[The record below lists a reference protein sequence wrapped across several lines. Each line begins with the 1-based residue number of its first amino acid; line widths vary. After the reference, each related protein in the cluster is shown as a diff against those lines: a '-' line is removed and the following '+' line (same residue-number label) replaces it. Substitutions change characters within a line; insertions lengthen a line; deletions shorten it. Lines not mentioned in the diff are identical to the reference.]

1 MTSHQAALVQRYN
14 DADDLARGVD
24 PALTI
29 VVTDRAGKDHHLP
42 AEEGWRAMEV
52 IRDWGLDIKAE
63 CGGACACATCHV
75 HVDPAWLGELIPPSA
90 DEIDMLDL
98 AFDVNETSRLSC
110 QILLT
115 PAMDGLKMRLAPGT
129 ER

>member
-1 MTSHQAALVQRYN
+1 VSPASAALRVS
-14 DADDLARGVD
+14 DFLDDE
-24 PALTI
+24 PALAIT
-29 VVTDRAGKDHHLP
+29 VVDRDGGEHTLP

-75 HVDPAWLGELIPPSA
+75 HVDPEWIGKLAPPS
-90 DEIDMLDL
+90 DEEIDMLDG
-98 AFDVNETSRLSC
+98 AFDVREDSRLSC

-115 PAMDGLKMRLAPGT
+115 PELNGLRLKLAPGT

>member
-1 MTSHQAALVQRYN
+1 MSPAHAALRI
-14 DADDLARGVD
+14 DEFEELE
-24 PALTI
+24 PALAI
-29 VVTDRAGKDHHLP
+29 IVTDQAGAEHRLP

-63 CGGACACATCHV
+63 CGGAAACATCHV
-75 HVDPAWLGELIPPSA
+75 HVDAAWSGKLPPPG
-90 DEIDMLDL
+90 DEEIDRLDD
-98 AFDVNETSRLSC
+98 AFDVTPASRLSC

-115 PAMDGLKMRLAPGT
+115 PAMNGLRLRLVPGT

>member
-1 MTSHQAALVQRYN
+1 MTSNQAALRL
-14 DADDLARGVD
+14 DDLVEELE

-29 VVTDRAGKDHHLP
+29 LVTDRNGTEHSLP

-52 IRDWGLDIKAE
+52 IRDWGLDMKAE

-75 HVDPAWLGELIPPSA
+75 HVDPEWAGKLTPLTDE
-90 DEIDMLDL
+90 EIDMLDG
-98 AFDVNETSRLSC
+98 AFDVNATSRLSC

-115 PAMDGLKMRLAPGT
+115 PELNGLRLKLAPGT
-129 ER
+129 EK

>member
-1 MTSHQAALVQRYN
+1 MSNARPALKLEDLAEEVDAALCI
-14 DADDLARGVD
+14 L
-24 PALTI
+24 
-29 VVTDRAGKDHHLP
+29 VTDHDGAEHRLP

-52 IRDWGLDIKAE
+52 IRDWGLDLKAE

-75 HVDPAWLGELIPPSA
+75 HVDPKWGAQLPAPTDE
-90 DEIDMLDL
+90 EIDMLDG
-98 AFDVNETSRLSC
+98 AFDVTETSRLSC

-115 PAMDGLKMRLAPGT
+115 PEMDGLRLKLAPGT

>member
-1 MTSHQAALVQRYN
+1 MSSAQAALRI
-14 DADDLARGVD
+14 AEAEASEA
-24 PALTI
+24 ALVI
-29 VVTDRAGKDHHLP
+29 RVIDRDGAEHVLP

-52 IRDWGLDIKAE
+52 IRDWGLNMKAE

-75 HVDPAWLGELIPPSA
+75 HVDRNWLSQLSPPSA
-90 DEIDMLDL
+90 EEIDMLDG
-98 AFDVNETSRLSC
+98 AFDVRDDSRLSC

-115 PAMDGLKMRLAPGT
+115 RQMDGLTLRLAPGT

>member
-1 MTSHQAALVQRYN
+1 MSPSQAALRVDQV
-14 DADDLARGVD
+14 GGEED

-29 VVTDRAGKDHHLP
+29 IVVDQQG
-42 AEEGWRAMEV
+42 AEHTLEGLEGWRAMEV

-75 HVDPAWLGELIPPSA
+75 HVDPDWSGRLVPPS
-90 DEIDMLDL
+90 DEEVDRLDE
-98 AFDVNETSRLSC
+98 AFDVDETSRLSC

-115 PAMDGLKMRLAPGT
+115 PALNGLRMRLAPGT
-129 ER
+129 EK

>member
-1 MTSHQAALVQRYN
+1 MSGHPAALRRDDVR
-14 DADDLARGVD
+14 DAVD

-29 VVTDRAGKDHHLP
+29 VVTDRHGQEHVLP
-42 AEEGWRAMEV
+42 AEHGWRVMEV

-75 HVDPAWLGELIPPSA
+75 YVDPQWSPRLAPPTEG
-90 DEIDMLDL
+90 EIDMLDG
-98 AFDVNETSRLSC
+98 AFEVGETSRLAC

-115 PAMDGLKMRLAPGT
+115 SEMEGLRVRLAPGT

>member
-1 MTSHQAALVQRYN
+1 MSPARAALRT
-14 DADDLARGVD
+14 DDFDDEDLA

-29 VVTDRAGKDHHLP
+29 LVTDRHGREHSLP

-75 HVDPAWLGELIPPSA
+75 HVDPDWAGQLPPAS
-90 DEIDMLDL
+90 DEEVDMLDG
-98 AFDVNETSRLSC
+98 AFDVTETSRLSC
-110 QILLT
+110 QILLD
-115 PAMDGLKMRLAPGT
+115 ARLNGLRLRLAPGT

>member
-1 MTSHQAALVQRYN
+1 MKANQAALRL
-14 DADDLARGVD
+14 DDLAEELE

-29 VVTDRAGKDHHLP
+29 LVTDRNGTEHSLP
-42 AEEGWRAMEV
+42 AEDGWRAMEV
-52 IRDWGLDIKAE
+52 IRDWGLDMKAE

-75 HVDPAWLGELIPPSA
+75 HVDPAWAGKLTPLSA
-90 DEIDMLDL
+90 EEIDMLDG

-115 PAMDGLKMRLAPGT
+115 PGLNGLRLKLAPGT
-129 ER
+129 EK